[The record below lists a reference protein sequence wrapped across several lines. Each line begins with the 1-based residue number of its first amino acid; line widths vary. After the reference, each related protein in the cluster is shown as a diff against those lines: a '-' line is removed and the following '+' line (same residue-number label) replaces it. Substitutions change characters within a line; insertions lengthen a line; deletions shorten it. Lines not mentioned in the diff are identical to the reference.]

1 MVELLFLLLP
11 IAAGYG
17 WYMGRRSVRQEREV
31 HRNRLS
37 QRYFKGLNF
46 LLSDQPDKAVDL
58 FIDMLAVDS
67 QTLET
72 HMALGNLFRR
82 RGEVDRAIRI
92 HQNLVARPSIGEEDR
107 RLAMLELGQDFMVA
121 GLYDRAENIFDE
133 LKDDPEHSQQA
144 QEQLLAIYQHTKDWH
159 QAIKVAKRM
168 GKDRPMAIT
177 RALSHFYCQLA
188 GLALDKGNSREAL
201 KEYKKALDVDSGCT
215 RAREGLAKLYRDGGQ
230 LEEALAVLVP
240 VISTDPDNS
249 SEVLPVIADLFS
261 RLGDSEG
268 YYNFLAKAV
277 SQDSG
282 VSVVLAYADLTQAQ
296 AGIGSAEAL
305 LLDELKRHPTLKGFR
320 RLIQYQREKVAE
332 PSAKES
338 LNLLAELV
346 EQQIRIRPTYR
357 CRHCGFSANKR
368 YWLCP
373 SCQQWGQ
380 IKPIRGLDGD

>member
-58 FIDMLAVDS
+58 FIDMLAVDAE
-67 QTLET
+67 TLET

-92 HQNLVARPSIGEEDR
+92 HQNLVARPSISEDDR
-107 RLAMLELGQDFMVA
+107 RLAMMELGQDFMVA

-133 LKDDPEHSQQA
+133 LKDDPDHRQQA

-159 QAIKVAKRM
+159 QAVKVAKAM
-168 GKDRPMAIT
+168 GKDRPAAIN
-177 RALSHFYCQLA
+177 RALGHFHCQLA
-188 GLALDKGNSREAL
+188 ELAQDKGKTGDAI
-201 KEYKKALDVDSGCT
+201 KEYKKALDVDMGCT
-215 RAREGLAKLYRDGGQ
+215 RAREGLAQLYRQANKLDD
-230 LEEALAVLVP
+230 ALAALVP
-240 VISTDPDNS
+240 VVSTDPDNTC
-249 SEVLPVIADLFS
+249 EVLPLIADLFS

-268 YYNFLAKAV
+268 YREFLARAV
-277 SQDSG
+277 IRDSG
-282 VSVVLAYADLTQAQ
+282 VSVVLALADLTQAQ
-296 AGIGSAEAL
+296 AGLDSAEDL
-305 LLDELKRHPTLKGFR
+305 MLDELKRHPTLKGFR

>member
-31 HRNRLS
+31 QRNRLS
-37 QRYFKGLNF
+37 RRYFKGLNF

-58 FIDMLAVDS
+58 FIDMLAVDAE
-67 QTLET
+67 TLET

-92 HQNLVARPSIGEEDR
+92 HQNLVARPSISEEDR
-107 RLAMLELGQDFMVA
+107 RLAMFELGLDFMVS
-121 GLYDRAENIFDE
+121 GLYDRAENIFTE
-133 LKDDPEHSQQA
+133 LKDDPDHQQQA
-144 QEQLLAIYQHTKDWH
+144 QEQLLAIYQHTKDWYN
-159 QAIKVAKRM
+159 AIKVAKAM
-168 GKDRPMAIT
+168 GKDRPPAIT
-177 RALSHFYCQLA
+177 RALAHFHCQLA
-188 GLALDKGNSREAL
+188 ELALDKGKAGEAI
-201 KEYKKALDVDSGCT
+201 KEFKKALEVDSACT
-215 RAREGLAKLYRDGGQ
+215 RAREGLAQCHRQSGRT
-230 LEEALAVLVP
+230 EEALAALIP
-240 VISTDPDNS
+240 VVDTDPDNT
-249 SEVLPVIADLFS
+249 SELLPFIADLFS

-268 YYNFLAKAV
+268 YHQFLARAV
-277 SQDSG
+277 VRDSG
-282 VSVVLAYADLTQAQ
+282 VSVVLALADLIQSE
-296 AGIGSAEAL
+296 AGRDNAEDL

-332 PSAKES
+332 PSAKAS

>member
-11 IAAGYG
+11 IAAAYG

-58 FIDMLAVDS
+58 FIDMLAVDTD
-67 QTLET
+67 TLET
-72 HMALGNLFRR
+72 HLALGNLFRR

-92 HQNLVARPSIGEEDR
+92 HQNLVARPSISEDDR

-121 GLYDRAENIFDE
+121 GLYDRAENIFEE
-133 LKDDPEHSQQA
+133 LKDDPDHSQQA
-144 QEQLLAIYQHTKDWH
+144 REQLLAIYQQTKDWQ
-159 QAIKVAKRM
+159 QAIKVAKSM
-168 GKDRPMAIT
+168 GKDRPPAMT

-188 GLALDKGNSREAL
+188 ELALDKGNAGEAV
-201 KEYKKALDVDSGCT
+201 KEYKKALDVDAGCT
-215 RAREGLAKLYRDGGQ
+215 RAREGLAKQYREAGKFD
-230 LEEALAVLVP
+230 EALAVLIP
-240 VISTDPDNS
+240 VINTDPDNA

-261 RLGDSEG
+261 RLEDSEG
-268 YYNFLAKAV
+268 YQQFLTRAV
-277 SQDSG
+277 VRDSG
-282 VSVVLAYADLTQAQ
+282 VSVVLALADLTQSQ
-296 AGIGSAEAL
+296 AGLSSAESL

-373 SCQQWGQ
+373 SCHQWGQ